1 MANLTVRVVPRSGRT
16 AVERGPGG
24 KVVVRVR
31 AATEAGRATAEAAGA
46 LAAAAGLPKGAVRLR
61 TGARSRTKVFTFDG
75 LSDDDL
81 EAVLRAL

>member
-24 KVVVRVR
+24 KVVVR
-31 AATEAGRATAEAAGA
+31 APPEAGRATAEAAGA
-46 LAAAAGLPKGAVRLR
+46 LATAAGLPKGAVRLR